1 MSDRD
6 CWIFTKRDCCRFVM
20 SRAFVTCTR
29 GLKVSVVFWLSS
41 GFYTVTKALST
52 PLPCLMII
60 VLLKSAIHFFFVLT
74 SGRPLPVTTFY
85 LFEATLQP
93 LSSPD
98 RDSGIFCT
106 AATAL
111 FIAPSCNIH
120 SYIPHFSWSL
130 CLWFTYWVTEYLVFC
145 FLPRR
150 TPPYLVGLSIP
161 HFFSVPSP
169 WIKFSMVCRAALLQI
184 NQSNPGWHPII
195 KQVFM

>member
-1 MSDRD
+1 MFLHLDEWPWLLNIYKARLLQI
-6 CWIFTKRDCCRFVM
+6 CY
-20 SRAFVTCTR
+20 VTCFCNVYAWIKSISCILTFLWFLHR
-29 GLKVSVVFWLSS
+29 
-41 GFYTVTKALST
+41 YCTKALST

-60 VLLKSAIHFFFVLT
+60 VLLKSAIRFFFVLT

-130 CLWFTYWVTEYLVFC
+130 FLWFTYCTVIFREL
-145 FLPRR
+145 
-150 TPPYLVGLSIP
+150 
-161 HFFSVPSP
+161 
-169 WIKFSMVCRAALLQI
+169 
-184 NQSNPGWHPII
+184 
-195 KQVFM
+195 